1 MRKNEINCKKILI
14 SQKICTL
21 LHFFKPAL
29 TNISSNNII
38 VLSQKYKKI
47 GYKKIRKVD
56 NHGKKKNNNCLWK
69 FKI

>member
-1 MRKNEINCKKILI
+1 MDCKKILI

-21 LHFFKPAL
+21 LHFFKLAL

-56 NHGKKKNNNCLWK
+56 NHGKKKNNHCLWK